1 MMIKVTILPE
11 NKTISVEPGT
21 TVMEALR
28 AADILLDA
36 PCGGNG
42 ICGKC
47 KVSVTANGETREVL
61 ACNTLVES
69 DMTVTTHGNTRH
81 AILTAGTSLLQA
93 APDGGSDLCMAF
105 DIGTTTVVGHLLDGK
120 TGGLLATVSTL
131 NPQREYGADVISR
144 IQHALDGGME
154 ELKGDI
160 RGALNDLILRAV
172 ADAGVDAQRIGIIAI
187 VGNTCMHHL
196 FMGLDCGPLV
206 VPPYMPSKRE
216 AMEFSAAGVF
226 DAAPGATVR
235 LLANIAGFV
244 GADTVGCLLSCDYS
258 HLEPLTL
265 MIDIGTNGEMVL
277 GNSKRRLACSTAAGP
292 AFEGAKITC
301 GMRGAEG
308 AIDHVFLN
316 DAGVL
321 SYTVIGKTRPA
332 GICGSGLLDAVA
344 TLLDAGLLSEEGRIL
359 KADEL
364 DTETGRVNADKLCEI
379 DGKPA
384 VQLFGQGETGVYL
397 TQKDIREVQ
406 LAKAAICAGIEL
418 MAQRLE
424 TPLAKIDQVFLAGA
438 FGNYLKPESACAIG
452 MIPPVL
458 LDKIVPVGNAAGEGS
473 KLAALSRAHFEES
486 SRLAQETEFLELAS
500 LPEFQDCYVDNLL
513 FGEE

>member
-1 MMIKVTILPE
+1 MKVTILPE
-11 NKTISVEPGT
+11 NKTISVEAGV

-47 KVSVTANGETREVL
+47 KVSVTVNGETSEVL
-61 ACNTLVES
+61 ACNTPVTA
-69 DMTVTTHGNTRH
+69 DMTVTTHGNARH
-81 AILTAGTSLLQA
+81 AILTAGTSFKA
-93 APDGGSDLCMAF
+93 AEPDGGSDLCMAF
-105 DIGTTTVVGHLLDGK
+105 DIGTTTVVGHLLDGGSGAVL
-120 TGGLLATVSTL
+120 TTVSTL

-144 IQHALDGGME
+144 IQHALDGGMA

-160 RGALNDLILRAV
+160 RGALNDLIRRTV
-172 ADAGVDAQRIGIIAI
+172 ADAEVDAARIGIVSV

-196 FMGLDCGPLV
+196 FMGLDCSPLV
-206 VPPYMPSKRE
+206 VPPYMPSERK
-216 AMEFSAAGVF
+216 AMEFPAAGVL
-226 DAAPGATVR
+226 DAAPKATVR

-244 GADTVGCLLSCDYS
+244 GADTVGCLLSCDFGRI
-258 HLEPLTL
+258 EPLTL

-277 GNSKRRLACSTAAGP
+277 GNHKRRLACSTAAGP

-316 DAGVL
+316 DKGRL
-321 SYTVIGKTRPA
+321 THTVIGKVKPA

-344 TLLDAGLLSEEGRIL
+344 ALLEAGLVSEEGRVC
-359 KADEL
+359 KPDEL
-364 DTETGRVNADKLCEI
+364 ETDTARANADRLIEI

-384 VQLFGQGETGVYL
+384 VLLSGTAESGVYL

-418 MAQRLE
+418 MAQHLDVK
-424 TPLAKIDQVFLAGA
+424 LGDIDQVFLAGA

-458 LDKIVPVGNAAGEGS
+458 LDKIVPIGNAAGEGA
-473 KLAALSRAHFEES
+473 KLAALSRAHYAES
-486 SRLAQETEFLELAS
+486 SRLAEETEFLELAS

-513 FGEE
+513 FGEDE